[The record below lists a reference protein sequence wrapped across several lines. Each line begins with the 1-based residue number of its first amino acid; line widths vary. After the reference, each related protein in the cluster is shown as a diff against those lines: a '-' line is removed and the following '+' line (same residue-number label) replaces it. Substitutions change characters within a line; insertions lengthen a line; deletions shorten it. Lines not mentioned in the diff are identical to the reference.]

1 MKLSSKKKG
10 SYYEE
15 DEEDDSINEKEELGY
30 SDTFEDEY
38 EDRKKKSKQVNKK
51 KKPQK
56 KPIPKTIQDTIP
68 VVTMEGSGIIGIG
81 DNNYSKMYEF
91 ADSNFSIDTED
102 GQENMI
108 NSYEKLL
115 GHFPVNVSMELV
127 IVNKRMSIDEIKS
140 SYYIPLA
147 DDNLNVYRDEYN
159 HKIIDAKILEGH
171 NDIRKTK
178 YIVMTAH
185 VKDKNDL
192 YSTFANIDTELQ
204 GVMQDLNKDG
214 VKPLNDYQRME
225 LIDSY
230 YKGIVSVPFEKRAKK
245 YFIDGNVSV
254 REINKTGHTP
264 KDIIAPM
271 MINKAGRGNSMLQLG
286 TNRYCRTYTL
296 IDLPY
301 SLDTSYL
308 SKITDVPTEMVTTVM
323 FNPMPRKEAEKKIRN
338 RQNDIKADILKK
350 TKQAY
355 RDGFDPNSVI
365 PDNLLEN
372 REEAAALRKEVV
384 TERKRVFLVTVSS
397 TVFGNNEKDLEEMC
411 KLYLMK
417 NDDFSV
423 LPDPCNGCQISGLQT
438 NALTGGRYLPRD
450 IMLVSSSACALFP
463 FNIQEIQDKNGKFF
477 GINALSKNMIMFDR
491 RDATLPNGLIFGRA
505 GSGKSYYTKGTII
518 PIFLATNDDIIILD
532 PDEDYKPL
540 ANAFGGIVIDLK
552 RNTQFH
558 INPCDMDMEWDDNE
572 ADPLGDKC
580 DYMVSLVESIY
591 GDNREL
597 NPLEVNCILRVTQK
611 MYQPYIN
618 YMTELHQQG
627 IDINIDTAK
636 CPTLVDF
643 YEGLLEDDSPDGAK
657 LALIIE
663 PYATGQ
669 YDIFAHHT
677 DTIGSN
683 RFIVYNMKSL
693 KDKLKPVAMK
703 VCLSHIW
710 NQICKNRGTQKATWA
725 FLDELHY
732 ICQTE
737 SSSKTLAAYYK
748 RCRKYHGIMT
758 GITQDITDLLYTTA
772 GLGMLE
778 NSGNIIFMN
787 QSPTGRQK
795 IKERYQLPD
804 VMCDFVHDKGVGK
817 GLAYMGKSILPF
829 DYKLPTD
836 TKLHKLM
843 TTSPSEVA
851 NMRLEGEEPKQIT
864 STS

>member
-1 MKLSSKKKG
+1 MFGLSRKR
-10 SYYEE
+10 YEE
-15 DEEDDSINEKEELGY
+15 DEYDDGQDYEAEEKP
-30 SDTFEDEY
+30 SKPV
-38 EDRKKKSKQVNKK
+38 KKAGNKK
-51 KKPQK
+51 PSKKPAK

-68 VVTMEGSGIIGIG
+68 LVTMEGYGIIGIG
-81 DNNYSKMYEF
+81 DDNYSKMYRF
-91 ADSNFSIDTED
+91 ADSNFAIDTED
-102 GQENMI
+102 GQESTLA
-108 NSYEKLL
+108 SYEKLL
-115 GHFPVNVSMELV
+115 SHFPINVSMELV
-127 IVNKRMSIDEIKS
+127 IVNKRMSLDEIKS

-147 DDNLNVYRDEYN
+147 DDELNEYRNEYN
-159 HKIIDAKILEGH
+159 HRIIDSKILEGH

-178 YIVMTAH
+178 YVIMTAH
-185 VKDKNDL
+185 IKDKNDL
-192 YSTFANIDTELQ
+192 MSTFANIDVELQ
-204 GVMQDLNKDG
+204 SVMQEINKVG
-214 VKPLNDYQRME
+214 VVPLNDFERME
-225 LIDSY
+225 LIDAY
-230 YKGIVSVPFEKRAKK
+230 YKGVTSSTFRDRTRK
-245 YFIDGNVSV
+245 YFIDGNFSQK
-254 REINKTGHTP
+254 EISRMGHTA
-264 KDIIAPM
+264 KDLIAPH
-271 MINKAGRGNSMLQLG
+271 MINKAGKGNSMLQLG
-286 TNRYCRTYTL
+286 SDRYCRTYTM
-296 IDLPY
+296 IDLPP

-308 SKITDVPTEMVTTVM
+308 SKVTDIPTEMVTTVM
-323 FNPMPRKEAEKKIRN
+323 FNPMPRKDAERKIRN

-365 PDNLLEN
+365 PDNLIEN
-372 REEAAALRKEVV
+372 REEAAALRKEIV
-384 TERKRVFLVTVSS
+384 TERKRVFLVTISS
-397 TVFGNNEKDLEEMC
+397 TVFGRDEKDLEEMC
-411 KLYLMK
+411 KLYQIK
-417 NDDFSV
+417 NDDYSL
-423 LPDPCNGCQISGLQT
+423 LPDPCNGYQLLGLQM
-438 NALTGGRYLPRD
+438 NALTGGRYVPRD

-505 GSGKSYYTKGTII
+505 GSGKSYFTKGNII
-518 PIFLATNDDIIILD
+518 PAFLATNDDIIILD

-558 INPCDMDMEWDDNE
+558 INPCDMDMEWDDPD

-580 DYMVSLVESIY
+580 DYMVSLVESIL
-591 GDNREL
+591 GEGREC

-611 MYQPYIN
+611 MYQNYIA
-618 YMTELHQQG
+618 YMTELHNNG
-627 IDINIDTAK
+627 VNITIDTNK

-643 YEGLLEDDSPDGAK
+643 YGGLLEDDSMEGSK
-657 LALIIE
+657 LALIVE
-663 PYATGQ
+663 PYCKGQ

-677 DTIGSN
+677 DTVGAN
-683 RFIVYNMKSL
+683 RLIVYNMKSL
-693 KDKLKPVAMK
+693 KDKMKPFAMK

-710 NQICKNRGTQKATWA
+710 NQICKNRGTEKATWA

-758 GITQDITDLLYTTA
+758 GITQDITDLLYTTS

-778 NSGNIIFMN
+778 NSGFIIFMN

-804 VMCDFVHDKGVGK
+804 VMCDYVHDKGVGK

-843 TTSPSEVA
+843 TTTPSELA
-851 NMRLEGEEPKQIT
+851 NIKLEEENAAKALP
-864 STS
+864 SS